1 MNCVKSGNEK
11 SGTAN
16 DAGLN
21 VRDRTVR
28 DGGGDRP
35 GMPGAWPCSWKPH
48 CALHTSSA
56 KMASLD
62 HSLAS

>member
-11 SGTAN
+11 SGTEN
-16 DAGLN
+16 DDGLN

-35 GMPGAWPCSWKPH
+35 GMPGA
-48 CALHTSSA
+48 
-56 KMASLD
+56 
-62 HSLAS
+62 